1 MDKYD
6 FLSRS
11 IYVKCHL
18 REDFIHWINSLVM
31 GNTVPTGR
39 EDAQAVVVEL
49 VAQEDVREINLQK
62 IDLLTE

>member
-1 MDKYD
+1 MCNLWK
-6 FLSRS
+6 
-11 IYVKCHL
+11 
-18 REDFIHWINSLVM
+18 DFIHWINSLVL
-31 GNTVPTGR
+31 GNTVPTGH